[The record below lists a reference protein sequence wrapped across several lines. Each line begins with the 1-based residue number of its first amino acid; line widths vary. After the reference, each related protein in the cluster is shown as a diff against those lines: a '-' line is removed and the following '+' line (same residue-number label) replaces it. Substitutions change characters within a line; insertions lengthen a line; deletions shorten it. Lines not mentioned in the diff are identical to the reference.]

1 MKTKQI
7 SGQVLQGIE
16 NRYKRPLLTAP
27 SGSAKTK
34 KNKVPTYILY
44 LAPALQN
51 SFKINVCPKASQGCI
66 KSCLFTAGRAKFIS
80 TINAARIEKTDFLL
94 FDPTK
99 FYRKLAAEISY
110 QYTVA
115 FNEKIAFRLNGTSD
129 VNHYKQLKRYANFD
143 INTLPKNVI
152 FYEYTKNLH
161 QAFNWQNNFPRVN
174 VTFSK
179 SENNWDDCVLALNS
193 GINVAV
199 VFNHVPDSYK
209 GYKVING
216 DITDE
221 RFNDQKGV
229 IVGLKAKGEA
239 KKDKT
244 GFVVH
249 V

>member
-1 MKTKQI
+1 MKVKQI
-7 SGQVLQGIE
+7 STVVMQGIE

-34 KNKVPTYILY
+34 KNKVPTFILY
-44 LAPALQN
+44 LAPAIQN
-51 SFKINVCPKASQGCI
+51 NFKVNVCPKASQGCI

-80 TINAARIEKTDFLL
+80 TINKARTEKTDFML

-99 FYRKLAAEISY
+99 FYRKLAAEISFN
-110 QYTVA
+110 YTVA

-129 VNHYKQLKRYANFD
+129 INHYKQLVRYANFD
-143 INTLPKNVI
+143 INNLPNNVI
-152 FYEYTKNLH
+152 FYEYTKNLT
-161 QAFNWQNNFPRVN
+161 QAFNWLKNYPRIN

-179 SENNWDDCVLALNS
+179 SENNWDDCKTALNS

-199 VFNHVPDSYK
+199 VFNQVPHTYK

-216 DITDE
+216 DVSDE

-239 KKDKT
+239 KNDRT

>member
-1 MKTKQI
+1 METKQI

-27 SGSAKTK
+27 SESAKTK
-34 KNKVPTYILY
+34 KNKVPTFILY

-51 SFKINVCPKASQGCI
+51 SFNVNVCPKASKGCI

-80 TINAARIEKTDFLL
+80 TINKARTEKTDFML
-94 FDPTK
+94 FNPTK

-129 VNHYKQLKRYANFD
+129 INHYQQIKRYANFD
-143 INTLPKNVI
+143 INNLPNNVI
-152 FYEYTKNLH
+152 FYEYTKNLN
-161 QAFNWQNNFPRVN
+161 QAFNWQKNYPRVN

-179 SENNWDDCVLALNS
+179 SENNWQECVLALNS

-199 VFNHVPDSYK
+199 VFNQVPESYK
-209 GYKVING
+209 GYKVIDG
-216 DITDE
+216 DLSDE

-244 GFVVH
+244 GFVVNI
-249 V
+249 

>member
-1 MKTKQI
+1 MKTKEI
-7 SGQVLQGIE
+7 TADVLQGIE
-16 NRYKRPLLTAP
+16 NRYKRPLLTP
-27 SGSAKTK
+27 PYGGAKTK
-34 KNKVPTYILY
+34 KNKIPTYILY

-51 SFKINVCPKASQGCI
+51 SFNINVCPKASEGCK
-66 KSCLFTAGRAKFIS
+66 KSCLFTAGKAKSFPN
-80 TINAARIEKTDFLL
+80 INSARTEKTDFML

-99 FYRKLAAEISY
+99 FYRKLAAEISFN
-110 QYTVA
+110 YTVA
-115 FNEKIAFRLNGTSD
+115 FDEKIAFRLNGTSD
-129 VNHYKQLKRYANFD
+129 LNHYKQIKRYANFD

-152 FYEYTKNLH
+152 FYEYTKNLNM
-161 QAFNWQNNFPRVN
+161 AFNWLKNFPRVN

-179 SENNWDDCVLALNS
+179 SENNWPECEIALNS

-199 VFNHVPDSYK
+199 VFNQVPDSYK
-209 GYKVING
+209 GYKVVDG
-216 DITDE
+216 DISDE
-221 RFNDQKGV
+221 RFNDQKGI

>member
-1 MKTKQI
+1 METKQI
-7 SGQVLQGIE
+7 SAVVLQGIE
-16 NRYKRPLLTAP
+16 NRYTKPLFTP
-27 SGSAKTK
+27 PWGSAKTK
-34 KNKVPTYILY
+34 KNFIPTYILY
-44 LAPALQN
+44 LAPAIQN
-51 SFKINVCPKASQGCI
+51 SFKINVCPKASEGCK
-66 KSCLFTAGRAKFIS
+66 KSCLFTAGKAKYIS
-80 TINAARIEKTDFLL
+80 MINKARIEKTDFML

-110 QYTVA
+110 NYTVA

-129 VNHYKQLKRYANFD
+129 LNHYQQIKRYANFD
-143 INTLPKNVI
+143 INTLPGNVI
-152 FYEYTKNLH
+152 FYEYTKNLN
-161 QAFNWQNNFPRVN
+161 QAFNWLKNYPRVN

-179 SENNWDDCVLALNS
+179 SENNWDQCKIALDS

-199 VFNHVPDSYK
+199 VFNQVPESYK

-216 DITDE
+216 DVSDE

>member
-7 SGQVLQGIE
+7 SAVVLQGIE

-34 KNKVPTYILY
+34 KSKIPTFILY
-44 LAPALQN
+44 LAPAFQN

-80 TINAARIEKTDFLL
+80 TINAARTEKTDFML

-99 FYRKLAAEISY
+99 FYRKLAAEISFN
-110 QYTVA
+110 YTVA
-115 FNEKIAFRLNGTSD
+115 FDEKIAFRLNGTSD
-129 VNHYKQLKRYANFD
+129 INHYKQLFRYANFD
-143 INTLPKNVI
+143 INTLPANVI

-161 QAFNWQNNFPRVN
+161 QAFNWLKNYPRIN

-179 SENNWDDCVLALNS
+179 SENNWQECKIALNS

-199 VFNHVPDSYK
+199 VFNQVPESYK
-209 GYKVING
+209 GYKVIDG
-216 DITDE
+216 DVNDE
-221 RFNDQKGV
+221 RFNDEKGV

>member
-1 MKTKQI
+1 MKIKEI
-7 SGQVLQGIE
+7 SKDVLQGIE

-51 SFKINVCPKASQGCI
+51 SFKINVCPKASKGCI
-66 KSCLFTAGRAKFIS
+66 KSCLFTAGRAKFIT
-80 TINAARIEKTDFLL
+80 TINAARTEKTDFML

-99 FYRKLAAEISY
+99 FYRKLAAEIFFN
-110 QYTVA
+110 YTVA

-129 VNHYKQLKRYANFD
+129 INHYQQIKRYANFD
-143 INTLPKNVI
+143 INTLPTNVI

-161 QAFNWQNNFPRVN
+161 QAFNWQKNFPRVN

-179 SENNWDDCVLALNS
+179 SENNWQECVLALNS

-199 VFNHVPDSYK
+199 VFNQVPESYK
-209 GYKVING
+209 GYKVIDG
-216 DITDE
+216 DVSDQRFEDE
-221 RFNDQKGV
+221 RGV

-239 KKDKT
+239 KNDKT
-244 GFVVH
+244 GFVVNI
-249 V
+249 